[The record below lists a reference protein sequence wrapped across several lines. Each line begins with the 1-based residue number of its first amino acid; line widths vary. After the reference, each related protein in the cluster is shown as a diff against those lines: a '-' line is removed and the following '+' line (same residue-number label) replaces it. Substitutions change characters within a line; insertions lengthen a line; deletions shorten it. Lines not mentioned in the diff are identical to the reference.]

1 MSNFLMGIVA
11 GFMLCV
17 WVLDANP
24 VTATASL
31 FDRLRQI
38 EVSFAG
44 EPQSLPRERPGTSH

>member
-17 WVLDANP
+17 WALDANP

-44 EPQSLPRERPGTSH
+44 EPQPLPRERPGASR